1 MEEEKKETMHKICE
15 QVEELIGKISEE
27 GIQADNVELL
37 GELVDIHK
45 DIANEKYWDVKKE
58 GIKMRYREGS
68 YGNEYGNYGR
78 RGRDSRGRY
87 TRGGRG
93 NYRGEEMIEEMQE
106 HFGRYSEGR
115 EEMNMGNYGAEPHV
129 MKSLDYMLQSVV
141 EFVEMLKEEADSE
154 EEMKLIKKY
163 TRKISEM

>member
-58 GIKMRYREGS
+58 GIKMRYSRGYDEYNEGS
-68 YGNEYGNYGR
+68 YGR

-87 TRGGRG
+87 TGRG
-93 NYRGEEMIEEMQE
+93 MMHEGEEMIEEMRE
-106 HFGRYSEGR
+106 HYGNYMEGGRYNGPEKDKAF
-115 EEMNMGNYGAEPHV
+115 N
-129 MKSLDYMLQSVV
+129 YMLQSAE
-141 EFVEMLKEEADSE
+141 EFFMHLMDEAE
-154 EEMKLIKKY
+154 NPEQIQKIKK
-163 TRKISEM
+163 TARKISEM

>member
-37 GELVDIHK
+37 GDLIDIHK

-58 GIKMRYREGS
+58 GIKMRYNRGYDEYNEGS
-68 YGNEYGNYGR
+68 YGR

-87 TRGGRG
+87 TGRG
-93 NYRGEEMIEEMQE
+93 MMHEGEEMIEEMRE
-106 HFGRYSEGR
+106 HYGNYMESGRYNGPEKDKAF
-115 EEMNMGNYGAEPHV
+115 N
-129 MKSLDYMLQSVV
+129 YMLQSAE
-141 EFVEMLKEEADSE
+141 EFFMHLMDEAE
-154 EEMKLIKKY
+154 NPEQIQKIKK
-163 TRKISEM
+163 TARKISEMGM

>member
-58 GIKMRYREGS
+58 GIKMRYREGN

-87 TRGGRG
+87 TRGGRE
-93 NYRGEEMIEEMQE
+93 NYRGDEMIEEMQE
-106 HFGRYSEGR
+106 HYERYSEGR
-115 EEMNMGNYGAEPHV
+115 EDMNMGN
-129 MKSLDYMLQSVV
+129 
-141 EFVEMLKEEADSE
+141 
-154 EEMKLIKKY
+154 
-163 TRKISEM
+163 

>member
-58 GIKMRYREGS
+58 GIKMRYNREYDEYNEKADEAFDSAYYYEFDEDGDAISDAVANAVRLESAIWSAIIALMIGIFLGIGEGVFYGS
-68 YGNEYGNYGR
+68 AQKALLYAAV
-78 RGRDSRGRY
+78 
-87 TRGGRG
+87 
-93 NYRGEEMIEEMQE
+93 
-106 HFGRYSEGR
+106 
-115 EEMNMGNYGAEPHV
+115 GALCSIV
-129 MKSLDYMLQSVV
+129 LG
-141 EFVEMLKEEADSE
+141 F
-154 EEMKLIKKY
+154 
-163 TRKISEM
+163 ISG

>member
-15 QVEELIGKISEE
+15 QVEELIEKISEE

-58 GIKMRYREGS
+58 GIKMRYRGYDEYNEGS
-68 YGNEYGNYGR
+68 YGR

-87 TRGGRG
+87 TGRG
-93 NYRGEEMIEEMQE
+93 MMHEGEEMIEEMRE
-106 HFGRYSEGR
+106 HYGNYMEGGRYNGPEKDKAF
-115 EEMNMGNYGAEPHV
+115 N
-129 MKSLDYMLQSVV
+129 YMLQSAE
-141 EFVEMLKEEADSE
+141 EFFMHLMDEAE
-154 EEMKLIKKY
+154 NPEQIQKIKK
-163 TRKISEM
+163 TARKISEMGM

>member
-58 GIKMRYREGS
+58 GIKMRYNRGYDEYNEGS
-68 YGNEYGNYGR
+68 YGR

-87 TRGGRG
+87 TGRG
-93 NYRGEEMIEEMQE
+93 MMHEGEEMIEEMRE
-106 HFGRYSEGR
+106 HYGNYMEGGRYNGPEKDKAF
-115 EEMNMGNYGAEPHV
+115 N
-129 MKSLDYMLQSVV
+129 YMLQSAE
-141 EFVEMLKEEADSE
+141 EFFMHLMDEAE
-154 EEMKLIKKY
+154 NPEQIQKIKK
-163 TRKISEM
+163 TARKISEM

>member
-58 GIKMRYREGS
+58 GIKMRYNRGYDEYNEGS
-68 YGNEYGNYGR
+68 YGR

-87 TRGGRG
+87 TGRG
-93 NYRGEEMIEEMQE
+93 MMHEGEEMIEEMRE
-106 HFGRYSEGR
+106 HYGNYMESGRYNGPEKDKAF
-115 EEMNMGNYGAEPHV
+115 N
-129 MKSLDYMLQSVV
+129 YMLQSAE
-141 EFVEMLKEEADSE
+141 EFFMHLMDEAE
-154 EEMKLIKKY
+154 NPEQIQKIKK
-163 TRKISEM
+163 TARKISEM